1 TANPVVE
8 SKSIRSREEH
18 GEVFIVQ
25 AREGLPIGMAIS
37 VRYRLDPN
45 RLHFIHANLPHPV
58 EKELVPPVVASVF
71 REITPSFTMRELF
84 SSRRE
89 EIRRLASDRIT
100 AKLAADGVIVKEV
113 MLRDIQLPAEF
124 AKGLEGLLLKE
135 QENEGLTYITQMKEK
150 QVRIAELEAEAQQKR
165 DVKRAEG
172 DARVRVLLAKGESD
186 AMQYTL
192 PLKEKQIQQSRL
204 EAEARKETTV
214 MNAEAMGR
222 AKVIDSKAEMERRNL
237 LSDAEAK
244 RIRVIA
250 SADAERMQSEA
261 LLLKGNPLL
270 IQKIIA
276 ERLSDKLQMVMV
288 PSNGKFFFNDV
299 LKGNLENNMAT
310 QAEEAEEEEAEA
322 GRKIARQSYKYDG
335 GKYDGGKNGGGRK

>member
-1 TANPVVE
+1 MLALKYLLIVIGVGLIAGAVAFLLYNLQQLRNYRRRLAALPPETPFDVAEPQIEWSRPRLMLIGAVVMLLIAPTIHVVPSGMAGVRVSQISGTKPGTLYPGVHFTKPLLESVVLYDIRDQLLTTSSSRETAKPVVE

-71 REITPSFTMRELF
+71 REIAPSFTMRELF

-89 EIRRLASDRIT
+89 EIRRMASDRIT

-150 QVRIAELEAEAQQKR
+150 HVRIAELEAEAQQ
-165 DVKRAEG
+165 
-172 DARVRVLLAKGESD
+172 
-186 AMQYTL
+186 
-192 PLKEKQIQQSRL
+192 
-204 EAEARKETTV
+204 
-214 MNAEAMGR
+214 
-222 AKVIDSKAEMERRNL
+222 
-237 LSDAEAK
+237 
-244 RIRVIA
+244 
-250 SADAERMQSEA
+250 
-261 LLLKGNPLL
+261 
-270 IQKIIA
+270 
-276 ERLSDKLQMVMV
+276 
-288 PSNGKFFFNDV
+288 
-299 LKGNLENNMAT
+299 
-310 QAEEAEEEEAEA
+310 
-322 GRKIARQSYKYDG
+322 
-335 GKYDGGKNGGGRK
+335 